1 MKPEKCKRCDIR
13 MHPEM
18 QPRFS
23 MDTDHIDD
31 LRQSMENGS
40 FKFQEYPLV
49 LHRIEKILY
58 VVDGW
63 HRMAAAARSGM
74 DTVWAVITD
83 SESVEKSAF
92 IACAVNATNSLKRT
106 NDDKRKCVERAI
118 ELRPDLSMN
127 AIASHCG
134 VSRHMVKNIEN
145 QSDSPGP
152 RDQVSIIGMDGK
164 SYTKSAMP
172 KKITAEKK
180 IGITFQTQHIANEEQ
195 CRAYLEKVR
204 DSVEM
209 LFPEVA
215 REMFGIYN

>member
-31 LRQSMENGS
+31 LRQSMESGN
-40 FKFQEYPLV
+40 FEFQKYPIA

-63 HRMAAAARSGM
+63 HRLAAAARAGM

-134 VSRHMVKNIEN
+134 VSTHFVSNIKNETISTAPRE
-145 QSDSPGP
+145 QSVVTGLN
-152 RDQVSIIGMDGK
+152 GK
-164 SYTKSAMP
+164 TYTKSVMP

>member
-1 MKPEKCKRCDIR
+1 MKTEKCKRCDIR

-49 LHRIEKILY
+49 VHRIEKILY

-63 HRMAAAARSGM
+63 HRMAAAARAGM

-92 IACAVNATNSLKRT
+92 IACAFNATNSLKRT
-106 NDDKRKCVERAI
+106 NDDKRKCVERAM
-118 ELRPDLSMN
+118 ELRPDLSSN

-134 VSRHMVKNIEN
+134 VSPHMVRNIAN
-145 QSDSPGP
+145 QSDSPEP
-152 RDQVSIIGMDGK
+152 RAQLSVTGINGK

-172 KKITAEKK
+172 KKTTAEKK
-180 IGITFQTQHIANEEQ
+180 IGITFQAQHIANESQ

>member
-13 MHPEM
+13 MHPDL
-18 QPRFS
+18 QARFS

-31 LRQSMENGS
+31 LRQLIEIGS
-40 FKFQEYPLV
+40 FEFQKYPIA
-49 LHRIEKILY
+49 LHRVGKILY

-63 HRMAAAARSGM
+63 HRLAAAARAGI

-83 SESVEKSAF
+83 SESLEKSAF
-92 IACAVNATNSLKRT
+92 IACAANATNSLKRT
-106 NDDKRKCVERAI
+106 TDDKRKCVERAI

-134 VSRHMVKNIEN
+134 VSQHMVSNIVN
-145 QSDSPGP
+145 KSDSPAP
-152 RDQVSIIGMDGK
+152 REQVRIIGKDGK
-164 SYTKSAMP
+164 SYKKSLLP
-172 KKITAEKK
+172 KKITAEKE
-180 IGITFQTQHIANEEQ
+180 IGITFQMEHIANEDQ
-195 CRAYLEKVR
+195 CRAYLKKVR

-209 LFPEVA
+209 LFPEIA